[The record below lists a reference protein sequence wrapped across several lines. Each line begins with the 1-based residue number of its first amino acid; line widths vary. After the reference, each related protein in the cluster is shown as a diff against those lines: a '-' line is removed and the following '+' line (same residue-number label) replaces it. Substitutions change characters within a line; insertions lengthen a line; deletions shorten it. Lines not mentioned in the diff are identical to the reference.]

1 MRFAELELLR
11 YGHLEDCHL
20 RFAGEQPDLQPD
32 LQIVF
37 GANEAGKSTIMA
49 AIGDLLFGFPHST
62 PYGFRFDKQLLRV
75 GARLQADG
83 IDVVCRRKKGRVGTL
98 LDGQDRP
105 LAEDGL
111 TGMLAGYDSESF
123 QRMFSLDHA
132 RLRQGGRAILEA
144 QDDIGQAIFAAG
156 SGLIGV
162 AAVLAGLEE
171 EAREI
176 WTRRAGDRRYHAAQ
190 RRYEEARARQKA
202 TQIRPAA
209 WDDQRQQIARLD
221 ASLAALR
228 LRRGGQE
235 REREEVE
242 RRRRVLPQAALYR
255 RVLAEL
261 APLATVPELPADA
274 GDVLHQVGIAL
285 ATADAEL
292 ALAANE
298 CDQLQ
303 AALDALVVDA
313 RLIEH
318 HDATEALREIKG
330 AIDKSL
336 SDLPRRHADVAT
348 RSRRLIALQDELG
361 WPGDAAA
368 IVRERLP
375 RRVQMA
381 ELRGLLESRS
391 ALDATCVAAA
401 ADQAAAR
408 RVLEHARARLAEL
421 PAARDLDA
429 LSAALGIARGL
440 GDLETAI
447 RTAQHEADRRAGAL
461 STGLAQLAPWTGAA
475 AALAGVILPSDG
487 ETAAALDAAAR
498 AEAALA
504 EALRDHQAELQRRGE
519 LELQRTQLAR
529 DAGAIPHEQLAHART
544 DRDAVWRQVRG
555 HLLDDPLPDP
565 AATATEFERWST
577 LADGLADRR
586 YSGAEQSGRITALQD
601 ELERSALLLLQSRQR
616 LADGHAAT
624 EAAALAWEL
633 VLAPSGLRLRP
644 RAFIAWT
651 DRYRRTLQAADE
663 AERAEAV
670 LLELLHQ
677 REDAGARLAAALAAL
692 GAAPASGQAFGLL
705 LQSAD
710 RIEQAETAAARRRRD
725 LDAEVAAADE
735 ASRRSEA
742 KRHVAREQIAG
753 WEDRWTRAV
762 TAAGL
767 DGGRSPAVIRA
778 QLDLI
783 EELRGEI
790 HEILGLQQ
798 RIVTMEAD
806 IDAFGAEVTRLAAA
820 CGYGLAATGGEG
832 SDAASPGERLA
843 ALAGATREALAARDR
858 LAALGDQLAAAEHRR
873 AAAGIAHARA
883 LARLRPLAEAAGTE
897 DRAAL
902 AVAIRRADR
911 ARTLR
916 HELDRLTAEIVM
928 AGAGP
933 ALEVL
938 LAQSEDD
945 EAATLTSR
953 SHALQEMLGGLS
965 EEIARLTGERATVE
979 AAAASLDD
987 GPNAAIAAADAEQA
1001 RSEMAVQAE
1010 AYVRKRAEVALLRW
1024 TIARYRAEKQTPL
1037 LRRASALFSR
1047 LTLGRYAALLVDLEG
1062 DRARLAGLDR
1072 GQAVVPVEGM
1082 SEGTVDQLFLAL
1094 RLAAV
1099 EATVAAGARLPFLAD
1114 DLFINYD
1121 DERAGAGFQVLA
1133 DLARST
1139 QVLFFT
1145 HHQHLVSVAE
1155 AVLAPFALSRCELAV
1170 TLQ

>member
-20 RFAGEQPDLQPD
+20 RFAGDQAD

-62 PYGFRFDKQLLRV
+62 RYDFRFDKQLLRV

-83 IDVVCRRKKGRVGTL
+83 VDVVCRRKKGRVGTL

-105 LAEDGL
+105 LGEDGL
-111 TGMLAGYDSESF
+111 KGMLAGYSSESF

-162 AAVLAGLEE
+162 AALLAGLEE

-190 RRYEEARARQKA
+190 RRYDEARARQKV
-202 TQIRPAA
+202 TQIRPAT

-274 GDVLHQVGIAL
+274 GDVLDQVGIAL
-285 ATADAEL
+285 ATADAEV
-292 ALAANE
+292 ALAASE
-298 CDQLQ
+298 RDQLQ

-318 HDATEALREIKG
+318 HDAIETLREIKG
-330 AIDKSL
+330 AVDKSL
-336 SDLPRRHADVAT
+336 SDLPRRRADVAT

-368 IVRERLP
+368 IIRERLP
-375 RRVQMA
+375 RRVQIA
-381 ELRGLLESRS
+381 EIRGLLESRS
-391 ALDATCVAAA
+391 ALDATCAAAA

-408 RVLEHARARLAEL
+408 RILEHAQARLAEL

-429 LSAALGIARGL
+429 LSASLGVARGL

-447 RTAQHEADRRAGAL
+447 RTAQREADRRAGAL

-475 AALAGVILPSDG
+475 ATLASVILPSDG

-529 DAGAIPHEQLAHART
+529 DAGAIPHEQLARVRT
-544 DRDAVWRQVRG
+544 DRDTVWRAVRG

-565 AATATEFERWST
+565 AATATEFERRSA
-577 LADGLADRR
+577 LADGVADRR

-601 ELERSALLLLQSRQR
+601 ELERSALLLSQSRQR
-616 LADGHAAT
+616 LAEGQTAT

-633 VLAPSGLRLRP
+633 VLAPSSLRLQP

-677 REDAGARLAAALAAL
+677 REDVRTRLAAALAAI
-692 GAAPASGQAFGLL
+692 GAAPASGQSFGLL
-705 LQSAD
+705 LQAAD
-710 RIEQAETAAARRRRD
+710 RIEQAETEAVRRRRD

-742 KRHVAREQIAG
+742 KRNVAREQIAD

-762 TAAGL
+762 TTAGL

-806 IDAFGAEVTRLAAA
+806 IDAFGAEVARLAAS
-820 CGYGLAATGGEG
+820 CGYGLAASCGQGL
-832 SDAASPGERLA
+832 DAASPGELLA
-843 ALAGATREALAARDR
+843 ALAGATREAAAARDR
-858 LAALGDQLAAAEHRR
+858 HAALADQLAAAKHRL
-873 AAAGIAHARA
+873 AEAGMAHARA
-883 LARLRPLAEAAGTE
+883 LARLRPLSEAAGIE
-897 DRAAL
+897 DRGEL
-902 AVAIRRADR
+902 AVAVRRADR

-933 ALEVL
+933 TLEVL
-938 LAQSEDD
+938 LTQSEDD
-945 EAATLTSR
+945 EAATLTLR
-953 SHALQEMLGGLS
+953 IRVLQETQGGLS

-979 AAAASLDD
+979 AAAALLDD
-987 GPNAAIAAADAEQA
+987 GPNAAIAASDAEQA

-1062 DRARLAGLDR
+1062 DKARLAGLDR

-1121 DERAGAGFQVLA
+1121 DERARAGFQVLA
-1133 DLARST
+1133 ELAQRT

-1155 AVLAPFALSRCELAV
+1155 AALAPFVVSRCELAV